1 MKKERIPLEFLI
13 GDDRFLKKIW
23 DEFSVPQQ
31 VMIKAFY
38 GMPLIG
44 DRERDAWAVLNGSC
58 VVDEL
63 GYVTSVT
70 QIPYHPQEFHTLVGL
85 LGRRAGKSYIMC
97 FIVLYEIL
105 FGGHLAHVEEGQDTI
120 VVYVAQDLATAKAN
134 MKYIRLL
141 AAKNPR
147 LLAEIDG
154 DHTDKIV
161 FKHGITV
168 QPEPPTV
175 KTGRGIAVPVLIMD
189 EVAFWYKTSD
199 NANPDYEVLNALAFA
214 QTQFA
219 HPKIL
224 MISTPYTEEGL
235 LWEYWRA
242 GTNGQW
248 KLPDDPKKAEF
259 KGALVLNAS
268 TAAMENPKIKTRD
281 TLVRLQASDPQ
292 IFIRES
298 LARFVSS
305 ESNFIQGSL
314 IDALTDKGV
323 KRRWKAEIE
332 KNSRI
337 DPSYVAVMDPAFRN
351 DDFAFSVGHLDGK
364 GIVVQDFLHV
374 WTPDKKTDT
383 KLDPNMIMA
392 QIGQFLKEW
401 QIPVVHSDQYQ
412 LDTLQHIARQHGFAI
427 VETSFNAR
435 SKAKIYGS
443 LEKALHA
450 KRIRLLDVPEIRQ
463 QLSQL
468 NKKNTALGNVQI
480 AAPPGKKDDVATVV
494 ALLAHVA
501 LQYVPTILTEKKEP
515 SLFER
520 LVSQTAKKHKE
531 RVWDF

>member
-1 MKKERIPLEFLI
+1 MVKERIPLEFLI
-13 GDDRFLKKIW
+13 SDERFLKKIW
-23 DEFSVPQQ
+23 DEFSIPQQ

-38 GMPLIG
+38 GMPLET
-44 DRERDAWAVLNGSC
+44 DAELDAWAVLNGSC
-58 VVDEL
+58 VMDEL
-63 GYVTSVT
+63 GYVTNVVR
-70 QIPYHPQEFHTLVGL
+70 IPYERQEYHTLVGL

-105 FGGHLAHVEEGQDTI
+105 FGGHLAHVEEDQDTI
-120 VVYVAQDLATAKAN
+120 VAYVAQDLATAKAN
-134 MKYIRLL
+134 MKYIRIL

-154 DHTDKIV
+154 DHTDRIV
-161 FKHGITV
+161 FKNGITV

-189 EVAFWYKTSD
+189 EVAFWYKTSE
-199 NANPDYEVLNALAFA
+199 NANPDYEVLNALSYS
-214 QTQFA
+214 QTQFT
-219 HPKIL
+219 HPKLL

-242 GTNGQW
+242 GTNGQA
-248 KLPDDPKKAEF
+248 KLADDPEKTQF
-259 KGALVLNAS
+259 RGALVLNAS
-268 TAAMENPKIKTRD
+268 TAGMQNPKIKTRD
-281 TLVRLQASDPQ
+281 TLARLQANDPQ
-292 IFIRES
+292 VFIRES
-298 LARFVSS
+298 LAQFVSS

-332 KNSRI
+332 KHSRI

-351 DDFAFSVGHLDGK
+351 DDFAFSIGHLDGK
-364 GIVVQDFLHV
+364 GVVIQDFLHV
-374 WTPDKKTDT
+374 WSPDKKGNE
-383 KLDPNMIMA
+383 KLDPNIIMA

-412 LDTLQHIARQHGFAI
+412 LDTLQHIARQHGFSI

-494 ALLAHVA
+494 ALLAYMA
-501 LQYVPTILTEKKEP
+501 LQYVPTILSEKKEP

-520 LVSQTAKKHKE
+520 LSSQIARKHKE
-531 RVWDF
+531 GMWDF